1 MNKSAVFRGFINIY
15 GRNPGESTNKQREES
30 LNDSSISEK
39 TYLFHRRIKVS

>member
-39 TYLFHRRIKVS
+39 NLSFSQKD